1 MEKKLTQRLVSIM
14 LGICMVFMCL
24 PQRTLPRIDAAA
36 TYYGIKINSIKVTS
50 DNASDI
56 LGDGH
61 FRYNASENKLYMKG
75 YNDFSYMN
83 SSGEVTSWGVTNEG
97 AYGLTMVAEEDCV
110 IVGYILCRVN
120 TTITGS
126 GKIQVKSPTSTYNQK
141 HIKGCIVVMDNLT
154 TLMIK
159 DADVDVNFDIFGT
172 STTAL
177 NVINSNVTIRKKV
190 YGFNEG
196 ITLDNCYIE
205 SPENSYVNGSIIKKG
220 DDDAPIKIVPG
231 EAPVPPPLPVSA
243 GIKIGET
250 DVNSDNA
257 DDVLGDGVFS
267 FDADTKTLSINGDF
281 DGSIYNNSC
290 DGLIINTVSDSTI
303 NGLELYADTTIT
315 GNGSLSMTANL
326 GLPVPIK
333 LIIKDTVVITALS
346 ITGPQNNK
354 PSLEIINSTVK
365 AGKIYNM
372 HDGITLTDCQ
382 VLEPHNYQ
390 INSGAIRT
398 QYGSLADNVYIGD
411 PDKYWYI
418 VYNGTKV
425 TSDNFEEVFGDAAEF
440 DEETRTMTI
449 TEDLDKE
456 IINSGCDGLT
466 VNLVDDVD
474 LYSFQVRKDTT
485 FTGKGNVKNSIEAY
499 DGATVTIDNA
509 DIDVSGSIVGKSTG
523 EKLDIICSDVRVSL
537 YVYGFTGGITLED
550 TEFLPNN
557 GAQKLSE
564 SEVNTADVSFRAKGD
579 PLGIFV
585 GDTEVD
591 TKNASD
597 VLRNGKVVYSPIS
610 NCLYLYGDIDL
621 SGCKSPTIRNE
632 SCEGLTITTD
642 DSKTDKTSFS
652 IKGGLEIMAETFI
665 DPGYR
670 HMDYTITPVNGNAI
684 TVSNGALLTINAR
697 SLNADGA
704 IAGSGTGEQL
714 KIRYCDLDCVGDGES
729 SAINGFNN
737 GIILE
742 NCKITEPV
750 GADVNGSAVLTAD
763 GEPVE
768 KLHIDR
774 QIRYGVMV
782 NMVSLTE
789 DNLENIA
796 ELFKNSDD
804 AVQKTLNGEEFVS
817 FDPETNTLTLK
828 DVDLS
833 KDSLLFSDVDLRIE
847 GDVKF
852 GKIMSFLGEN
862 EFKITGPGT
871 LTSTNSS
878 AYLYSILGA
887 SLNISEATIN
897 SDIKAITDGS
907 LTIFSSNINAP
918 NGISEFKGGITLKE
932 CSVESPAKAIIG
944 TSIYESD
951 GSTIASN
958 VVIGGSHIHTDKMTL
973 VEAVEPTCVTAG
985 NIAYYKCTCGRYF
998 TDENAENEMTL
1009 SETVIPATGHSLA
1022 LVEGV
1027 EATCEENGCLQHY
1040 SCENCGALF
1049 YDENGE
1055 SPVIFPTDLI
1065 IYAKGHDYGSPEYR
1079 WNSDLSQA
1087 TAYCVCSNDSEHIIS
1102 ETVDT
1107 TYTDNNGERTYLAD
1121 FEYYRFSDQSIKVEI
1136 PEISE
1141 TVLVGDANSDGN
1153 VDVLDAILIAHYANS
1168 WPDTELDTDAA
1179 DIDRDG
1185 EINVLDAMLITRY
1198 VNGWDGYD
1206 KYIIQV
1212 LR

>member
-1 MEKKLTQRLVSIM
+1 MEKKLSQRLVSIM

-24 PQRTLPRIDAAA
+24 PQRTLPRINAAA
-36 TYYGIKINSIKVTS
+36 TNYGIKINGIKVTS
-50 DNASDI
+50 NNASDI

-61 FRYNASENKLYMKG
+61 FRYDASENKLYMKG
-75 YNDFSYMN
+75 YNDFSFTMSDGSKGAGGIIN
-83 SSGEVTSWGVTNEG
+83 SG
-97 AYGLTMVAEEDCV
+97 AYGLTLVTEEDCV
-110 IVGYILCRVN
+110 IVGYIICYVN

-126 GKIQVKSPTSTYNQK
+126 GNLEVNSYTYSYDKNY
-141 HIKGCIVVMDNLT
+141 IRGCICTVGNLT
-154 TLMIK
+154 TLTIK
-159 DADVDVNFDIFGT
+159 DANVDVNCDIVGD

-177 NVINSNVTIRKKV
+177 KVINSNVTVRHSV
-190 YGFNEG
+190 YDFGEG
-196 ITLDNCYIE
+196 ITLDNCYIK
-205 SPENSYVNGSIIKKG
+205 SPEKSYVNGSKIVKG
-220 DDDAPIKIVPG
+220 DDDAPIEIVPG
-231 EAPVPPPLPVSA
+231 TDPDPYIPPVSA

-250 DVNSDNA
+250 EVNSDNA

-267 FDADTKTLSINGDF
+267 FDADTKTLNINGEY
-281 DGSIYNNSC
+281 DGTISNISC
-290 DGLIINTVSDSTI
+290 DGLIINTVSDSTVEGIELRTETIITGDGKLTVSQRISCKSSLKLTIKNAYITATSI
-303 NGLELYADTTIT
+303 NGVYTND
-315 GNGSLSMTANL
+315 
-326 GLPVPIK
+326 K
-333 LIIKDTVVITALS
+333 Y
-346 ITGPQNNK
+346 
-354 PSLEIINSTVK
+354 SLEIENSTVSSIIW
-365 AGKIYNM
+365 GFNE
-372 HDGITLTDCQ
+372 GITLKGCQ
-382 VLEPHNYQ
+382 VVDPVNASI
-390 INSGAIRT
+390 INGDIRNE
-398 QYGSLADNVYIGD
+398 YGNLPNVYICD
-411 PDKYWYI
+411 PDKYWYFT
-418 VYNGTKV
+418 YDNTKV
-425 TSDNFEEVFGDAAEF
+425 TSDNFEEVFGDLAEF
-440 DEETRTMTI
+440 DEDTRTMTI
-449 TEDLDKE
+449 TEDLEKGLV
-456 IINSGCDGLT
+456 NSGCDGLT
-466 VNLVDDVD
+466 VNLVDDVY
-474 LYSFQVRKDTT
+474 LHSFHVRKDTT

-509 DIDVSGSIVGKSTG
+509 DIEILGSLIGKSTD
-523 EKLDIICSDVRVSL
+523 EKLDIICSDLWVSL
-537 YVYGFTGGITLED
+537 YVSGFTGGITLED
-550 TEFLPNN
+550 TEFLPKNED
-557 GAQKLSE
+557 QYLS
-564 SEVNTADVSFRAKGD
+564 SKGVYDSRGTSSYSHFRAKGD

-610 NCLYLYGDIDL
+610 NCLYLYGDLDL

-670 HMDYTITPVNGNAI
+670 HMYYTITPANGNAI
-684 TVSNGALLTINAR
+684 TVSNGATLTINAR
-697 SLNADGA
+697 SLNAGGA

-714 KIRYCDLDCVGDGES
+714 KIQYCDLDCIGDGES

-737 GIILE
+737 GIVLE

-782 NMVSLTE
+782 NLVQLTE
-789 DNLENIA
+789 DNLDSIG
-796 ELFKNSDD
+796 ELFSKSDD
-804 AVQKTLNGEEFVS
+804 AMEKYLNGEEFVS

-833 KDSLLFSDVDLRIE
+833 KDTLIFSDVDLRIE

-852 GKIMSFLGEN
+852 GMIMSFLGEN

-878 AYLYSILGA
+878 AYLYSIFGA

-918 NGISEFKGGITLKE
+918 KGISEFKGGITLKE
-932 CSVESPAKAIIG
+932 CSVESPKKAIIG

-958 VVIGGSHIHTDKMTL
+958 VVIGGSHIHTEKMTL

-998 TDENAENEMTL
+998 TDENAENEITL

-1022 LVEGV
+1022 LVEAV

-1040 SCENCGALF
+1040 SCEN
-1049 YDENGE
+1049 
-1055 SPVIFPTDLI
+1055 
-1065 IYAKGHDYGSPEYR
+1065 
-1079 WNSDLSQA
+1079 
-1087 TAYCVCSNDSEHIIS
+1087 
-1102 ETVDT
+1102 
-1107 TYTDNNGERTYLAD
+1107 
-1121 FEYYRFSDQSIKVEI
+1121 
-1136 PEISE
+1136 
-1141 TVLVGDANSDGN
+1141 
-1153 VDVLDAILIAHYANS
+1153 
-1168 WPDTELDTDAA
+1168 
-1179 DIDRDG
+1179 
-1185 EINVLDAMLITRY
+1185 
-1198 VNGWDGYD
+1198 
-1206 KYIIQV
+1206 
-1212 LR
+1212 

>member
-1 MEKKLTQRLVSIM
+1 MEKKLSQRLVSIM

-36 TYYGIKINSIKVTS
+36 TVYGIVVKSKYVTS
-50 DNASDI
+50 NNADDI

-61 FRYNASENKLYMKG
+61 LRYDASENILYMKG
-75 YNDFSYMN
+75 YIDCSSTNARGSTVSYGI
-83 SSGEVTSWGVTNEG
+83 SNESE
-97 AYGLTMVAEEDCV
+97 YGLTLVVEEDC
-110 IVGYILCRVN
+110 IINGYISCEVN

-126 GKIQVKSPTSTYNQK
+126 GKLQVKSPFSSK
-141 HIKGCIVVMDNLT
+141 EGSSGSIVVLGNLA
-154 TLMIK
+154 TLTIK
-159 DADVDVNFDIFGT
+159 NADIDVNFDIYGNIT
-172 STTAL
+172 TTAL
-177 NVINSNVTIRKKV
+177 NIINSNVTVGQTIW
-190 YGFNEG
+190 GFREG
-196 ITLDNCYIE
+196 ITLDNCYVK
-205 SPENSYVNGSIIKKG
+205 SPEKSRVDGSSIMKSNE
-220 DDDAPIKIVPG
+220 DDPLVIVPG
-231 EAPVPPPLPVSA
+231 EDPDPYIPPVSA
-243 GIKIGET
+243 GIRIGWT
-250 DVNSDNA
+250 DVDSENA

-267 FDADTKTLSINGDF
+267 YNADTKTLTVNGDY
-281 DGSIYNNSC
+281 DDKIHNVSC
-290 DGLIINTVSDSTI
+290 DGLTIDIVSDSTI
-303 NGLELYADTTIT
+303 TNITGSTNTTIT
-315 GNGSLSMTANL
+315 G
-326 GLPVPIK
+326 K
-333 LIIKDTVVITALS
+333 
-346 ITGPQNNK
+346 
-354 PSLEIINSTVK
+354 
-365 AGKIYNM
+365 
-372 HDGITLTDCQ
+372 GIVGT
-382 VLEPHNYQ
+382 
-390 INSGAIRT
+390 IFARSGAAI
-398 QYGSLADNVYIGD
+398 
-411 PDKYWYI
+411 
-418 VYNGTKV
+418 
-425 TSDNFEEVFGDAAEF
+425 
-440 DEETRTMTI
+440 
-449 TEDLDKE
+449 
-456 IINSGCDGLT
+456 
-466 VNLVDDVD
+466 
-474 LYSFQVRKDTT
+474 
-485 FTGKGNVKNSIEAY
+485 
-499 DGATVTIDNA
+499 TIDNA
-509 DIDVSGSIVGKSTG
+509 DIEVLGSIYGDYTG
-523 EKLDIICSDVRVSL
+523 EKLDIICSDVWVNGKL
-537 YVYGFTGGITLED
+537 YDLTGGITLED
-550 TEFLPNN
+550 TKFIPKEGQNLTSSGVYDDN
-557 GAQKLSE
+557 GSTIANLQ
-564 SEVNTADVSFRAKGD
+564 FRAKGD

-642 DSKTDKTSFS
+642 DSKTSKTSFS

-697 SLNADGA
+697 SLNAQGA

-714 KIRYCDLDCVGDGES
+714 KIQYCDLDCVGDGES

-737 GIILE
+737 GIVLE

-782 NMVSLTE
+782 NLVQLTE
-789 DNLENIA
+789 DNLDSIG
-796 ELFKNSDD
+796 ELFSKSDD
-804 AVQKTLNGEEFVS
+804 AMEKYLNGEEFVS

-833 KDSLLFSDVDLRIE
+833 GDVLIFTDVDLNIE

-852 GKIMSFLGEN
+852 GKIMSFMGEN
-862 EFKITGPGT
+862 EFRITGPGT
-871 LTSTNSS
+871 LTSTSSS
-878 AYLYSILGA
+878 AYLYSCFNA
-887 SLNISEATIN
+887 SLSISETTIN

-932 CSVESPAKAIIG
+932 CSVESPKKAIIG

-998 TDENAENEMTL
+998 TDENAENEITL

-1040 SCENCGALF
+1040 SCENCGVFF

-1065 IYAKGHDYGSPEYR
+1065 IYAKGHDYGSPVYR

-1136 PEISE
+1136 PEIPE

-1153 VDVLDAILIAHYANS
+1153 VDVLDAILIAHYANG

-1198 VNGWDGYD
+1198 VNGWDGYN

>member
-1 MEKKLTQRLVSIM
+1 MEKKLSQRLVSIM

-24 PQRTLPRIDAAA
+24 PQRTLPRINAAA
-36 TYYGIKINSIKVTS
+36 TNYGIKINSINVTS

-61 FRYNASENKLYMKG
+61 FRYDASENKLYMKG
-75 YNDFSYMN
+75 YNDFSFMN
-83 SSGEVTSWGVTNEG
+83 KSGDVTSWGVSNEG

-126 GKIQVKSPTSTYNQK
+126 GKIQVKSPTSTYDQK
-141 HIKGCIVVMDNLT
+141 YIKGCIEVMDNLT
-154 TLMIK
+154 TLLIK
-159 DADVDVNFDIFGT
+159 DADIDVNFDIFGT

-177 NVINSNVTIRKKV
+177 NVINSNVNVGRSV
-190 YGFNEG
+190 YDFNGG
-196 ITLDNCYIE
+196 ITLDNCYIK
-205 SPENSYVNGSIIKKG
+205 SPEKSYVNGSKIVKG
-220 DDDAPIKIVPG
+220 DYNAPIKIVPG
-231 EAPVPPPLPVSA
+231 TDPDPYFPPVSA
-243 GIKIGET
+243 GIKIGATE
-250 DVNSDNA
+250 VNSDNA

-267 FDADTKTLSINGDF
+267 FDADTKTLNINGEY
-281 DGSIYNNSC
+281 DGTILNISC
-290 DGLIINTVSDSTI
+290 DGLIINTVSDSTVEGIDLRTETIITGDGKLTVSQKIDCKGSLKLTIKNAYITATSI
-303 NGLELYADTTIT
+303 NGLYTND
-315 GNGSLSMTANL
+315 
-326 GLPVPIK
+326 K
-333 LIIKDTVVITALS
+333 Y
-346 ITGPQNNK
+346 
-354 PSLEIINSTVK
+354 SLEIENSTVSSIIWGFK
-365 AGKIYNM
+365 E
-372 HDGITLTDCQ
+372 GITLKGCQ
-382 VLEPHNYQ
+382 VVDPVNASI
-390 INSGAIRT
+390 INGDIRNE
-398 QYGSLADNVYIGD
+398 YGNLPNVYICD
-411 PDKYWYI
+411 PDKYWYFT
-418 VYNGTKV
+418 YDNTKV

-440 DEETRTMTI
+440 DEDTRTMTI
-449 TEDLDKE
+449 TEDLEKGLV
-456 IINSGCDGLT
+456 NSGCDGLT
-466 VNLVDDVD
+466 VNLVDDVY
-474 LYSFQVRKDTT
+474 LHSFHVRKDTT

-509 DIDVSGSIVGKSTG
+509 DIEILGSLIGKSNG
-523 EKLDIICSDVRVSL
+523 EKLDIICSDVWVSL
-537 YVYGFTGGITLED
+537 YINGFTGGITLED

-557 GAQKLSE
+557 SAQKLSE
-564 SEVNTADVSFRAKGD
+564 SEVNTADVTFRAKGD

-642 DSKTDKTSFS
+642 DSKTSKTSFS

-697 SLNADGA
+697 SLNAGGA

-782 NMVSLTE
+782 NLVQLTE
-789 DNLENIA
+789 DNLDSIG
-796 ELFKNSDD
+796 ELFSKSDD
-804 AVQKTLNGEEFVS
+804 AMEKYLNGEEFVS

-833 KDSLLFSDVDLRIE
+833 GDVLIFTDVDLNIE

-852 GKIMSFLGEN
+852 GKIMSFMGEN
-862 EFKITGPGT
+862 EFRITGPGT
-871 LTSTNSS
+871 LTSTSSS
-878 AYLYSILGA
+878 AYLYSCFNA
-887 SLNISEATIN
+887 SLSISETTIN

-918 NGISEFKGGITLKE
+918 NGISEFKGGIALKE
-932 CSVESPAKAIIG
+932 CSVESPKKAIIG

-958 VVIGGSHIHTDKMTL
+958 VVIGGSHIHTEKMTL

-998 TDENAENEMTL
+998 TDENAENEIAL

-1040 SCENCGALF
+1040 SCENCGVFF

-1065 IYAKGHDYGSPEYR
+1065 IYAKGHDYGSPVYR

-1136 PEISE
+1136 PEIPE

-1153 VDVLDAILIAHYANS
+1153 VDVLDAILIAHYANG

-1198 VNGWDGYD
+1198 VNGWDGYN

>member
-14 LGICMVFMCL
+14 LGICMGFMCL

-61 FRYNASENKLYMKG
+61 FRYDASENKLYMKG

-159 DADVDVNFDIFGT
+159 DADIDVNFDIFGT

-220 DDDAPIKIVPG
+220 DDDAPIEIVPG

-243 GIKIGET
+243 GIKIGATE
-250 DVNSDNA
+250 VNSDNA

-411 PDKYWYI
+411 PDKYWYFT
-418 VYNGTKV
+418 YDNTKV

-449 TEDLDKE
+449 TEDLEKGL
-456 IINSGCDGLT
+456 INSGCDGLT

-509 DIDVSGSIVGKSTG
+509 DIDVSGSIIGKSTD

-537 YVYGFTGGITLED
+537 YVYGFNEGITLED

-557 GAQKLSE
+557 SAQKLSE
-564 SEVNTADVSFRAKGD
+564 SEVNTADVTFRAKGD

-697 SLNADGA
+697 SLNAGGA

-714 KIRYCDLDCVGDGES
+714 KICYCDLDCVGDGES

-782 NMVSLTE
+782 NLVQLTE
-789 DNLENIA
+789 DNLDSIG
-796 ELFKNSDD
+796 ELFSKSDD
-804 AVQKTLNGEEFVS
+804 AMEKYLNGEEFVS

-833 KDSLLFSDVDLRIE
+833 GDVLIFSDVDLNIE

-932 CSVESPAKAIIG
+932 CSVESPKKAIIG

-973 VEAVEPTCVTAG
+973 VEALEPTCVTAG

-1022 LVEGV
+1022 LMEAV

-1040 SCENCGALF
+1040 SCENCGVLF

-1055 SPVIFPTDLI
+1055 SPVVFPTDLI
-1065 IYAKGHDYGSPEYR
+1065 IYAKGHDYRSPVYR

>member
-1 MEKKLTQRLVSIM
+1 MEKKLSQRLVSIM

-24 PQRTLPRIDAAA
+24 PQRTLPRINAAA
-36 TYYGIKINSIKVTS
+36 TNYGIKINSINVTS

-61 FRYNASENKLYMKG
+61 FRYDASENKLYMKG
-75 YNDFSYMN
+75 YNDFSFMN
-83 SSGEVTSWGVTNEG
+83 KSGDVTSWGVTNEG

-126 GKIQVKSPTSTYNQK
+126 GKIQVKSPTSTYDQK
-141 HIKGCIVVMDNLT
+141 YINGCIEVMDNLT
-154 TLMIK
+154 TLLIK
-159 DADVDVNFDIFGT
+159 DADIDVNFDIFGT

-177 NVINSNVTIRKKV
+177 NVINSNVTVRKNV

-205 SPENSYVNGSIIKKG
+205 SPENSYVNGGHIKKG
-220 DDDAPIKIVPG
+220 DDAAPIKIVPG
-231 EAPVPPPLPVSA
+231 KAPVPPTPPVSA
-243 GIKIGET
+243 GIKIGATE
-250 DVNSDNA
+250 VNSDNA

-267 FDADTKTLSINGDF
+267 FDAGTKTLSINGDF

-303 NGLELYADTTIT
+303 KEIELQVDTTIT
-315 GNGSLSMTANL
+315 GSGELVLIYGISTSNVN
-326 GLPVPIK
+326 
-333 LIIKDTVVITALS
+333 LIIKDTVLKAGSS
-346 ITGPQNNK
+346 IAGPQNQTS
-354 PSLEIINSTVK
+354 SLEVINSTVK
-365 AGKIYNM
+365 ASKIFGMYS
-372 HDGITLTDCQ
+372 GITLKDCQ
-382 VLEPHNYQ
+382 VLEPEKSF
-390 INSGAIRT
+390 INSGAIRARGGYT
-398 QYGSLADNVYIGD
+398 ATDVYIGD
-411 PDKYWYI
+411 PDKYWYFT
-418 VYNGTKV
+418 YDNTKV
-425 TSDNFEEVFGDAAEF
+425 TSDNFEEVFGDLADF
-440 DEETRTMTI
+440 DEDTRTMTI
-449 TEDLDKE
+449 KEDLDKE
-456 IINSGCDGLT
+456 IINSGCEGLT
-466 VNLVDDVD
+466 VNLVDDVY
-474 LYSFQVRKDTT
+474 LYRFQVRKDTT
-485 FTGKGNVKNSIEAY
+485 FTGKGNVNNSIEAY

-509 DIDVSGSIVGKSTG
+509 DIAILGSLIGKSTD
-523 EKLDIICSDVRVSL
+523 EKLDIICSDVWVKGML
-537 YVYGFTGGITLED
+537 YGFTGGITLED

-557 GAQKLSE
+557 SAQKLSK
-564 SEVNTADVSFRAKGD
+564 SEVNTADATFVAKGD

-697 SLNADGA
+697 SLNAGGA

-782 NMVSLTE
+782 NLVQLTE
-789 DNLENIA
+789 DNLDSIG
-796 ELFKNSDD
+796 ELFSKSDD
-804 AVQKTLNGEEFVS
+804 AMEKTLNGEEFVS

-833 KDSLLFSDVDLRIE
+833 GDVLIFTDVDLNIE

-1040 SCENCGALF
+1040 SCENCGVFF

-1065 IYAKGHDYGSPEYR
+1065 IYAKGHDYGSPVYR

-1136 PEISE
+1136 PEIPE

>member
-1 MEKKLTQRLVSIM
+1 
-14 LGICMVFMCL
+14 
-24 PQRTLPRIDAAA
+24 
-36 TYYGIKINSIKVTS
+36 
-50 DNASDI
+50 
-56 LGDGH
+56 
-61 FRYNASENKLYMKG
+61 
-75 YNDFSYMN
+75 
-83 SSGEVTSWGVTNEG
+83 
-97 AYGLTMVAEEDCV
+97 
-110 IVGYILCRVN
+110 
-120 TTITGS
+120 
-126 GKIQVKSPTSTYNQK
+126 
-141 HIKGCIVVMDNLT
+141 
-154 TLMIK
+154 
-159 DADVDVNFDIFGT
+159 
-172 STTAL
+172 
-177 NVINSNVTIRKKV
+177 
-190 YGFNEG
+190 
-196 ITLDNCYIE
+196 
-205 SPENSYVNGSIIKKG
+205 
-220 DDDAPIKIVPG
+220 
-231 EAPVPPPLPVSA
+231 
-243 GIKIGET
+243 
-250 DVNSDNA
+250 
-257 DDVLGDGVFS
+257 
-267 FDADTKTLSINGDF
+267 
-281 DGSIYNNSC
+281 
-290 DGLIINTVSDSTI
+290 
-303 NGLELYADTTIT
+303 
-315 GNGSLSMTANL
+315 MTANL

-354 PSLEIINSTVK
+354 SSLEIINSTVK

-398 QYGSLADNVYIGD
+398 EYGSLANDVYIGD
-411 PDKYWYI
+411 PDKYWYFT
-418 VYNGTKV
+418 YDYTKV

-456 IINSGCDGLT
+456 LINYGCDGLT

-474 LYSFQVRKDTT
+474 LYRFQVKKDTT
-485 FTGKGNVKNSIEAY
+485 FTGMGNVKNSIEAY

-509 DIDVSGSIVGKSTG
+509 DIEILGSLIGKSTD
-523 EKLDIICSDVRVSL
+523 EKLDIICSDLWVSL
-537 YVYGFTGGITLED
+537 YVSGFTGGITLED
-550 TEFLPNN
+550 TEFLPKNED
-557 GAQKLSE
+557 QYLS
-564 SEVNTADVSFRAKGD
+564 SKGVYDSRGTSSYSHFRAKGD

-697 SLNADGA
+697 SLNAGGA

-714 KIRYCDLDCVGDGES
+714 KICYCDLDCVGDGES

-782 NMVSLTE
+782 NLVQLTE
-789 DNLENIA
+789 DNLDSIG
-796 ELFKNSDD
+796 ELFSKSDD
-804 AVQKTLNGEEFVS
+804 AMEKYLNGEEFVS

-833 KDSLLFSDVDLRIE
+833 GDVLIFSDVDLNIE

-932 CSVESPAKAIIG
+932 CSVESPKKAIIG

-973 VEAVEPTCVTAG
+973 VEALEPTCVTAG

-1022 LVEGV
+1022 LMEAV

-1040 SCENCGALF
+1040 SCENCGVLF

-1065 IYAKGHDYGSPEYR
+1065 LYAKGHDYGSPVYR

-1121 FEYYRFSDQSIKVEI
+1121 FEYYRFSDQSITVEI

>member
-1 MEKKLTQRLVSIM
+1 MEKKLSQRLVSIM

-36 TYYGIKINSIKVTS
+36 TNYGIKINGEPVTS
-50 DNASDI
+50 NNASDI

-61 FRYNASENKLYMKG
+61 FRYDASENKLYMKG
-75 YNDFSYMN
+75 YNDFSYTN
-83 SSGEVTSWGVTNEG
+83 VSGDVLTWGVTNEG

-126 GKIQVKSPTSTYNQK
+126 GKIQVKSPTSTYDQK
-141 HIKGCIVVMDNLT
+141 YTKGCIEVMDNLT
-154 TLMIK
+154 TLTIK
-159 DADVDVNFDIFGT
+159 DADIDVNFNIFGT

-177 NVINSNVTIRKKV
+177 NVINSNVTVRKNV

-196 ITLDNCYIE
+196 ITLDSCYIK
-205 SPENSYVNGSIIKKG
+205 SPEKSYVNGSKIVKG
-220 DDDAPIKIVPG
+220 DDAAPIEIVPG
-231 EAPVPPPLPVSA
+231 EAPVPQTPPVSA
-243 GIKIGET
+243 GIKIGATE
-250 DVNSDNA
+250 VNSYNA

-303 NGLELYADTTIT
+303 KEIELQVDTTIT
-315 GNGSLSMTANL
+315 GSGELVLISGISVSNVN
-326 GLPVPIK
+326 
-333 LIIKDTVVITALS
+333 LIIKDTVLKAGSS
-346 ITGPQNNK
+346 IAGPQNLSS
-354 PSLEIINSTVK
+354 SLEIINSTVK
-365 AGKIYNM
+365 ASKIFGMYS
-372 HDGITLTDCQ
+372 GITLKDCQ
-382 VLEPHNYQ
+382 VLEPEKAY
-390 INSGAIRT
+390 INSGAIRAEGGYLT
-398 QYGSLADNVYIGD
+398 NLYIGD

-440 DEETRTMTI
+440 DEETKTMTI

-474 LYSFQVRKDTT
+474 LYSFNVRKDTT
-485 FTGKGNVKNSIEAY
+485 FTGKGNVKHSIEASN
-499 DGATVTIDNA
+499 GATVTIDNA
-509 DIDVSGSIVGKSTG
+509 DIDVSGSISGTSTG
-523 EKLDIICSDVRVSL
+523 EKLDIICSDL
-537 YVYGFTGGITLED
+537 WTNYFIYGFTGGITLED

-557 GAQKLSE
+557 SAQKLSE
-564 SEVNTADVSFRAKGD
+564 SEVNTADVTFRAKGD

-670 HMDYTITPVNGNAI
+670 HMDYTITPANGNAI
-684 TVSNGALLTINAR
+684 TVSNGATLTINAR
-697 SLNADGA
+697 SLNAGGA

-737 GIILE
+737 GIVLE

-782 NMVSLTE
+782 NMVGLTE

-833 KDSLLFSDVDLRIE
+833 KDTLIFSDVNLRIE

-852 GKIMSFLGEN
+852 GMIMSFLGEN

-878 AYLYSILGA
+878 AYLYSIFGA

-951 GSTIASN
+951 GSTVASN
-958 VVIGGSHIHTDKMTL
+958 VVIGGSHIHTEKMTL

-985 NIAYYKCTCGRYF
+985 NITYYKCTCGRYF
-998 TDENAENEMTL
+998 TDENAENEITL

-1022 LVEGV
+1022 LVEAV

-1040 SCENCGALF
+1040 SCENCGAFF

-1065 IYAKGHDYGSPEYR
+1065 IYAKGHDYGSPVYR

-1121 FEYYRFSDQSIKVEI
+1121 FEYYRFSDQSITVEI
-1136 PEISE
+1136 PGEKPD
-1141 TVLVGDANSDGN
+1141 TVLVGDVNGDEV
-1153 VDVLDAILIAHYANS
+1153 VDVLDAMLIARFVNS

>member
-1 MEKKLTQRLVSIM
+1 RAKGGYT
-14 LGICMVFMCL
+14 
-24 PQRTLPRIDAAA
+24 A
-36 TYYGIKINSIKVTS
+36 T
-50 DNASDI
+50 D
-56 LGDGH
+56 
-61 FRYNASENKLYMKG
+61 
-75 YNDFSYMN
+75 
-83 SSGEVTSWGVTNEG
+83 
-97 AYGLTMVAEEDCV
+97 
-110 IVGYILCRVN
+110 
-120 TTITGS
+120 
-126 GKIQVKSPTSTYNQK
+126 
-141 HIKGCIVVMDNLT
+141 
-154 TLMIK
+154 
-159 DADVDVNFDIFGT
+159 
-172 STTAL
+172 
-177 NVINSNVTIRKKV
+177 
-190 YGFNEG
+190 
-196 ITLDNCYIE
+196 
-205 SPENSYVNGSIIKKG
+205 
-220 DDDAPIKIVPG
+220 
-231 EAPVPPPLPVSA
+231 
-243 GIKIGET
+243 
-250 DVNSDNA
+250 
-257 DDVLGDGVFS
+257 
-267 FDADTKTLSINGDF
+267 
-281 DGSIYNNSC
+281 
-290 DGLIINTVSDSTI
+290 
-303 NGLELYADTTIT
+303 
-315 GNGSLSMTANL
+315 
-326 GLPVPIK
+326 
-333 LIIKDTVVITALS
+333 
-346 ITGPQNNK
+346 
-354 PSLEIINSTVK
+354 
-365 AGKIYNM
+365 
-372 HDGITLTDCQ
+372 
-382 VLEPHNYQ
+382 
-390 INSGAIRT
+390 
-398 QYGSLADNVYIGD
+398 VYIGD
-411 PDKYWYI
+411 PDKNWYFT
-418 VYNGTKV
+418 YDNTKV

-440 DEETRTMTI
+440 DEETKTMTI

-509 DIDVSGSIVGKSTG
+509 DIAILGSLIGKSTD
-523 EKLDIICSDVRVSL
+523 EKLDIICSDL
-537 YVYGFTGGITLED
+537 WTNYFIYGFTGGITLED

-557 GAQKLSE
+557 NAQKLSE
-564 SEVNTADVSFRAKGD
+564 SEVNTADVTFRAKGD

-697 SLNADGA
+697 SLNAGGA

-714 KIRYCDLDCVGDGES
+714 KIQYCELDCVGDGES

-782 NMVSLTE
+782 NLVQLTE
-789 DNLENIA
+789 DNLDSIG
-796 ELFKNSDD
+796 ELFSKSDD
-804 AVQKTLNGEEFVS
+804 AMEKTLNGEEFVS

-833 KDSLLFSDVDLRIE
+833 GDVLIFTDVDLNIE

-932 CSVESPAKAIIG
+932 CSVESPKKAIIG

-998 TDENAENEMTL
+998 TDENAENEITL

-1040 SCENCGALF
+1040 SCENCGVLF

-1065 IYAKGHDYGSPEYR
+1065 IYAKGHDYGSPVYR

-1141 TVLVGDANSDGN
+1141 TVLVGDANSDGY